1 MSETVKQCYLKRKE
15 TKGKKRQMKLNQLE
29 AEKLGMAVVHNQ
41 RIANCTLDVEQMGD
55 RLIAIKMK
63 AYNN

>member
-1 MSETVKQCYLKRKE
+1 
-15 TKGKKRQMKLNQLE
+15 MKLNQLD

-41 RIANCTLDVEQMGD
+41 RIAKCTLDVEQMGD